1 MNSKAGNQKRKYTPT
16 LSLKY
21 VKKGNKGLNPFLKQV
36 KMVIMRFVFVLLI
49 LGILSTSCNEIKLVN
64 SQDILDL
71 LKDDGSSNVNSPS
84 NSSQSSSTNSSI
96 QNGNSQ
102 NLNYYGLTDSPT
114 GTNTYGSTGSTVGNP
129 LGY

>member
-1 MNSKAGNQKRKYTPT
+1 
-16 LSLKY
+16 
-21 VKKGNKGLNPFLKQV
+21 
-36 KMVIMRFVFVLLI
+36 MRLVFGLLI
-49 LGILSTSCNEIKLVN
+49 LSSLFTNCNEIKLVN

-71 LKDDGSSNVNSPS
+71 LKDDGYSNANSSSS
-84 NSSQSSSTNSSI
+84 SSQSTPNSSI

-114 GTNTYGSTGSTVGNP
+114 GTNTFGSTGSTVGNP